1 MEEIFEEY
9 GLGFLSIVAIT
20 FGLAII
26 FKSYTDEGVICQMV
40 TDYFVTLCGV
50 S

>member
-9 GLGFLSIVAIT
+9 GLGFLSIVAI
-20 FGLAII
+20 FFALVII
-26 FKSYTDEGVICQMV
+26 FKSYTTGGVICQMV
-40 TDYFVTLCGV
+40 IEYFVTLCGV